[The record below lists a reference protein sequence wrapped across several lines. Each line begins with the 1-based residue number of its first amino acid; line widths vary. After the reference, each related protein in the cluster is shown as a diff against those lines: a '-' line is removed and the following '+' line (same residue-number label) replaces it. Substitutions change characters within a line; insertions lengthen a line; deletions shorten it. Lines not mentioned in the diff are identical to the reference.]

1 MRRDNPFE
9 DMMTSRSDYGS
20 MQSRSDP
27 EHDMD
32 MGMFQKMKMI
42 MMMKKM
48 MSGEQDMRRDNPFE
62 DMMTSRS
69 DYGSMQ
75 SRSDPE
81 HDMDMGMFQKMM
93 KFMTNMP

>member
-1 MRRDNPFE
+1 MQR
-9 DMMTSRSDYGS
+9 MM
-20 MQSRSDP
+20 
-27 EHDMD
+27 
-32 MGMFQKMKMI
+32 MKMM

-93 KFMTNMP
+93 KFMTNMPVRPARDNMDNKYQKMASLMQHFVS